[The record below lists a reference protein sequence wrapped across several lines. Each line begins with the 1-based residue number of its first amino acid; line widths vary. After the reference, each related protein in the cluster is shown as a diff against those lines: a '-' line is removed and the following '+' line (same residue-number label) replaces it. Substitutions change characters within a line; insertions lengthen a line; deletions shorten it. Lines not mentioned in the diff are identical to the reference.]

1 MENSK
6 FIKELPATTTLSV
19 TDDFIV
25 ENNTPVTKRV
35 SWQTMLTAMKTA
47 VSNDLLTLTDTDILN
62 IYAELYE

>member
-35 SWQTMLTAMKTA
+35 SWETMLSAMKTA
-47 VSNDLLTLTDTDILN
+47 VLNGLLTLTDTDISN

>member
-6 FIKELPATTTLSV
+6 FIKELPDTTTLSV

-35 SWQTMLTAMKTA
+35 SWETMLSAMKTA
-47 VSNDLLTLTDTDILN
+47 VLNDLLTLTDTDISN

>member
-6 FIKELPATTTLSV
+6 FKKELPATTTLSV

-47 VSNDLLTLTDTDILN
+47 VSNDLLTLTDTDISN

>member
-6 FIKELPATTTLSV
+6 FIKELPAATTLSV

-25 ENNTPVTKRV
+25 EDNTPVTKRV
-35 SWQTMLTAMKTA
+35 SWQTMLTAMKNA
-47 VSNDLLTLTDTDILN
+47 VSNDLLTLTDTDISN

>member
-6 FIKELPATTTLSV
+6 FIKKLPATTTLSV

-35 SWQTMLTAMKTA
+35 SWKTMLSAMKTA
-47 VSNDLLTLTDTDILN
+47 VLNDLLTLTDTDISN

>member
-35 SWQTMLTAMKTA
+35 SWETMLSAMKTA
-47 VSNDLLTLTDTDILN
+47 VLNDLLTLTDTDISN

>member
-35 SWQTMLTAMKTA
+35 RWQTMLTAMKTA
-47 VSNDLLTLTDTDILN
+47 VSNDLLTLTDTDISN